1 MQQRGAGGGRGG
13 QDGPGAGGALPS
25 QGQGVHTVHGEALAV
40 PGPHL
45 AGHPAQGDHL
55 LPALGGRHLK

>member
-1 MQQRGAGGGRGG
+1 MQKRGAGGGRGG

-25 QGQGVHTVHGEALAV
+25 QGVHAVHGEALAV
-40 PGPHL
+40 SGPDL